1 MENKFIIGNMKMYMN
16 IDEVKDYLVKIDG
29 MITNNVILC
38 PSSIYIPYFLNKN
51 YNIAIQNVYYEDNG
65 AYTGEVSVNQVKDMG
80 INYVIVGHSERR
92 KYFHET
98 DYDIN
103 KKIIK
108 SLDNNLNVILCIGE
122 NIKEDGF
129 DFLIN
134 QLDICLKNV
143 LKKYQDNII
152 IAYEPVFAIGTGITP
167 SLEDIN
173 NTVLNIKKYIF
184 NNFNMNLK
192 VVYGGSV
199 NDKNIRN
206 LVNIDNIDGF
216 MIGGACT
223 NIDKF
228 LEIIRVVNDYDK

>member
-173 NTVLNIKKYIF
+173 NTVFNIKKYIL
-184 NNFNMNLK
+184 NKFNMNLK

>member
-92 KYFHET
+92 NYFHET

-173 NTVLNIKKYIF
+173 NTVFNIKKYIL
-184 NNFNMNLK
+184 NKFNMNLK

>member
-173 NTVLNIKKYIF
+173 NTVFNIKKYIL
-184 NNFNMNLK
+184 NKFNMNLK
-192 VVYGGSV
+192 LVYGGSV